1 METQNAAA
9 AGGGGL
15 ILFIQLAI
23 IIVMLVACWKVF
35 TKAGQPG
42 WAAIIPIYN
51 LYVLITIVGKPWWW
65 LLLFFIPIVNLVMG
79 IIVTV
84 ELAKRFGQGVGFA
97 VGLILLPFVFYPILG
112 FGSATYTPALP
123 SQPSAL

>member
-9 AGGGGL
+9 ASGGGM

-23 IIVMLVACWKVF
+23 IIVMIVACWKVF

-51 LYVLITIVGKPWWW
+51 LYVMLTIVGKPWWW

-79 IIVTV
+79 ILVTI
-84 ELAKRFGQGVGFA
+84 ELAARFGKGGGFV
-97 VGLILLPFVFYPILG
+97 VGLILLPMIFLPILA
-112 FGSATYTPALP
+112 FGSATYTPAP
-123 SQPSAL
+123 AIQPAA